1 MGLFRKREQEDLTK
15 YVDDVL
21 LRALITGE
29 SITREEALE
38 IPSVNSAVDF
48 ICNTFAMVQF
58 KLYEEEVDENGKKIK
73 FKSSVDALSY
83 FEKLGWSVVSAYSVV
98 AYNGLANVPT
108 VRYLL
113 KKKVASYDEKMDGI
127 RTKKSEPKK
136 KIDLGDDGYFE

>member
-1 MGLFRKREQEDLTK
+1 MKKIIMLS
-15 YVDDVL
+15 VL
-21 LRALITGE
+21 ALACVGVHAQHTVYCEIIQFNTGTPKALI
-29 SITREEALE
+29 
-38 IPSVNSAVDF
+38 AVDF
-48 ICNTFAMVQF
+48 GNKGTDEI
-58 KLYEEEVDENGKKIK
+58 VDENGKKIK

-136 KIDLGDDGYFE
+136 KINLGDDGYFE